1 VYRSL
6 LNPLKTFNH
15 PCKLFE
21 KDVLSLSD
29 AEMGVLIKYQKVYDY
44 VYECERVIISL
55 QEENKRLKYENE
67 FMLRL
72 VEGKEN
78 E

>member
-1 VYRSL
+1 MYRSL
-6 LNPLKTFNH
+6 LNPLKAFNH

-21 KDVLSLSD
+21 KGVPSLSD
-29 AEMGVLIKYQKVYDY
+29 AEINVMAEYKKVYDY